1 MIKIQSLALE
11 PRLIRSSHESCINNI
26 IVLVIKTLLSMES
39 FYLLLC
45 VCIFFLNEGSRR
57 REGKDEGGKGIRV
70 FSNVKFKNRKVK
82 EETNRD

>member
-1 MIKIQSLALE
+1 MAIE

-26 IVLVIKTLLSMES
+26 IVLVIKTLISMES
-39 FYLLLC
+39 YCAVYLLLC